1 MHRRRI
7 CMHTFYVAKLSVE
20 RRQVQ
25 SSHLVPDAKEGLL
38 DNMSF
43 MYAHSLS
50 FSLSLTHTHTCL
62 YMVII
67 YLFIYFKTAFWRHS
81 CKVHQSTGV
90 KLIPG
95 EPRALR
101 SIYTRKRKQKKK
113 SDATEEQLVREAFQ
127 K

>member
-1 MHRRRI
+1 
-7 CMHTFYVAKLSVE
+7 MHTFYVAKLSVE

-25 SSHLVPDAKEGLL
+25 SSHWVPDAKEGLL

-43 MYAHSLS
+43 MYAHSH
-50 FSLSLTHTHTCL
+50 THTHTCL

-113 SDATEEQLVREAFQ
+113 SDATEERLVREAF
-127 K
+127 